1 MVVVGGLIV
10 RGGQI
15 AVSKSLHRYVVRLP
29 HERHQGITKT
39 KEYLGTLVWIPG
51 LDKMVPAH
59 IQHCQLC
66 QIVTLSQEQ
75 KPLLM
80 AHLLREPWKDVAIA
94 FWGQICAGE
103 YLLVTVCKQFRLAEF
118 VSSTSATAV
127 IPKLNKTFASLDIPL
142 RKQCSLFPQAGFQ

>member
-10 RGGQI
+10 RGGEI
-15 AVSKSLHRYVVRLP
+15 AVSKSLHIYVVR
-29 HERHQGITKT
+29 HEGHQGITET
-39 KEYLGTLVWIPG
+39 KEYLRTWVWIPRF
-51 LDKMVPAH
+51 DKMVPVH

-66 QIVTLSQEQ
+66 QIVTLSQEW

-94 FWGQICAGE
+94 FWGQIWAGE

-127 IPKLNKTFASLDIPL
+127 IPKLDKTFASLDIPL
-142 RKQCSLFPQAGFQ
+142 RQCSLVPQAGLQ

>member
-10 RGGQI
+10 RGEEI
-15 AVSKSLHRYVVRLP
+15 AVSKSLHIYVVR
-29 HERHQGITKT
+29 HEGHQGITET
-39 KEYLGTLVWIPG
+39 KEYLRTWVWIPRF
-51 LDKMVPAH
+51 DKMVPVH

-66 QIVTLSQEQ
+66 QIVTLSQER

-103 YLLVTVCKQFRLAEF
+103 YLLVTVCKQFRLTEF

-127 IPKLNKTFASLDIPL
+127 IPKLDKTFASLDIPL
-142 RKQCSLFPQAGFQ
+142 RQCSLVPQAGLQ